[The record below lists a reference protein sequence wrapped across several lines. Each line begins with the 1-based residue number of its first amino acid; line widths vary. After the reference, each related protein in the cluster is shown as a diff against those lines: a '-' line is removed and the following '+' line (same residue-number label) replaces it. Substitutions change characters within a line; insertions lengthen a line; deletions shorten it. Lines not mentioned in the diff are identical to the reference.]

1 MQEWRH
7 RSQSSMARQG
17 HSCLLSPPGILRAT
31 EPTAQEV
38 HLMQYLPLFLLLAAV
53 LIAGYFY
60 VQRAKR
66 RGTGDSSQAA
76 TTTPPRSDTE
86 QQP

>member
-1 MQEWRH
+1 
-7 RSQSSMARQG
+7 
-17 HSCLLSPPGILRAT
+17 
-31 EPTAQEV
+31 
-38 HLMQYLPLFLLLAAV
+38 MQYLPLFLLFAAV

-66 RGTGDSSQAA
+66 RGTPTSTPTDTA
-76 TTTPPRSDTE
+76 PPRTDTQ